1 MTSPKWPTLLVGA
14 LLGVGAVT
22 SACAGESSP
31 GDSSARQA
39 EGTTADLA
47 TVEYDVSGM
56 TCGGCALATETA
68 VGRLDGVAE
77 VEASYQ
83 DGDGYARVSYD
94 PARIDPA
101 RIAAAIEELGYHPVA
116 RPGF

>member
-1 MTSPKWPTLLVGA
+1 M
-14 LLGVGAVT
+14 
-22 SACAGESSP
+22 
-31 GDSSARQA
+31 
-39 EGTTADLA
+39 
-47 TVEYDVSGM
+47 EYDVSGM

-77 VEASYQ
+77 VEASYE

-101 RIAAAIEELGYHPVA
+101 RIAAAIEEI
-116 RPGF
+116 GFAPTLREGS